1 MTNTTAGAKCALEP
15 AGKRSAYIVLSILIT
30 IGLCAIVA
38 GILKPAMAKPALQ
51 PYAEVSADRIISTAT
66 HKA

>member
-1 MTNTTAGAKCALEP
+1 MTNTTAGATCIFEP
-15 AGKRSAYIVLSILIT
+15 AGKRSAYIVLSILVT
-30 IGLCAIVA
+30 IGLCAFAA
-38 GILKPAMAKPALQ
+38 GIMGPAVAKSVHQ